1 MCYSP
6 GAVSPGTMAAEGLNG
21 RVRDGNGCFPLA
33 LITSRKLVVFGVI
46 GVAGVLGGCGW
57 VFSVF
62 LTVVVRF
69 CLVWG
74 IIFAGRSFCEPAGK
88 MVVKPH
94 GGLVR
99 VG

>member
-1 MCYSP
+1 M
-6 GAVSPGTMAAEGLNG
+6 
-21 RVRDGNGCFPLA
+21 FPP
-33 LITSRKLVVFGVI
+33 RFDHQPKLFVFGVI

-74 IIFAGRSFCEPAGK
+74 FIFAGRSFCEPAGK